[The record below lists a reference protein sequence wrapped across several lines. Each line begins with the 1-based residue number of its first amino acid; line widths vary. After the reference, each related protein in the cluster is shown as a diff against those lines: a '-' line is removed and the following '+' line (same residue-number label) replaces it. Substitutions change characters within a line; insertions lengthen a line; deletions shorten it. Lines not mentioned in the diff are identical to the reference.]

1 MRLSNI
7 IGHDN
12 LKPKLSQFIGISQA
26 YLFYGPP
33 SIGKRTI
40 ANELARYFLC
50 RETKEDGCSCK
61 SCLSFSQ
68 GHSDLL
74 CIGKDGVLVK
84 DIDTVIDF
92 VSRAPLCSG
101 TKVVIIDNVDQ
112 ATYGAA
118 NRLLKTLEE
127 STVPFFLITSKFKA
141 VLSTIRSR
149 CLKVPFNALSQD
161 DVANILW
168 KKMGFD
174 LPQARILGWIGSDAS
189 IDIFSNAGLYLKYR
203 DMSFDF
209 LSLFS
214 SSDFLNVLDFLEKIP
229 KNDLTIFIDMVVL
242 TLTDVLLTTYS
253 VDMLTNSDRRS
264 DIQKL
269 AKNNKQQN
277 LIIVLNFMSQ
287 VKKNS
292 HLNVNLGLAFKS
304 ALIKTWSVI
313 KA

>member
-12 LKPKLSQFIGISQA
+12 LKPRLSQFVGISQA

-40 ANELARYFLC
+40 AYELARYFLC
-50 RETKEDGCSCK
+50 RESKEDGCSCK

-68 GHSDLL
+68 GHPDLL
-74 CIGKDGVLVK
+74 CVGKDGILVK
-84 DIDTVIDF
+84 DIDLIIDF

-101 TKVVIIDNVDQ
+101 TKIVIIDNVDQ
-112 ATYGAA
+112 ATYSAA

-127 STVPFFLITSKFKA
+127 TTVPFFLITSKVKSI
-141 VLSTIRSR
+141 LSTVRSR
-149 CLKVPFNALSQD
+149 CLKVSFDALSQD

-168 KKMGFD
+168 KKMGFE
-174 LPQARILGWIGSDAS
+174 LPQARILGWIGSGSS
-189 IDIFSNAGLYLKYR
+189 IDIFANAGLYLKYR

-229 KNDLTIFIDMVVL
+229 KNELPLFIDMVVL
-242 TLTDVLLTTYS
+242 TLTDALLVTYS
-253 VDMLTNSDRRS
+253 IDTLTNSDRRS
-264 DIQKL
+264 DVQKL
-269 AKNNKQQN
+269 AKNNKQQS
-277 LIIVLNFMSQ
+277 LIIVLNLLSQ

-304 ALIKTWSVI
+304 ALIKTWSFI